1 MSASL
6 PSALRERFR
15 HYFDEGFSG
24 RAAAAQLRI
33 SAVTGS
39 RWACGI
45 RQRGRAMPLKQGRP
59 AGRGK
64 PSPYQAFIEESLW
77 RRTRKPVSSIT
88 RTPSGSAR
96 YRIGAWLE
104 SRPLWIE
111 NRGWL

>member
-15 HYFDEGFSG
+15 HYIDEGFSG

-64 PSPYQAFIEESLW
+64 PSPYQAFIEELVAQDPETCFINHKNPIRISEIPYWGLA
-77 RRTRKPVSSIT
+77 RIT
-88 RTPSGSAR
+88 AVV
-96 YRIGAWLE
+96 
-104 SRPLWIE
+104 
-111 NRGWL
+111 N